1 MPETPPEP
9 DWEVTNSDEKDNGSN
24 AATNAYQWWDNISRL
39 DADDP
44 IGLMA
49 LKILVR
55 VLGIIVLIAL
65 SPFILIGL
73 FFGLIAAL

>member
-9 DWEVTNSDEKDNGSN
+9 DWKVTNTDDTTDDGN
-24 AATNAYQWWDNISRL
+24 AATNAYQWWNNISRL

-44 IGLMA
+44 TLLMA
-49 LKILVR
+49 GKILVR
-55 VLGIIVLIAL
+55 IIGIIILIAL